1 MPAEIGNTDTD
12 NYYIIKG
19 RFKGTNSN
27 TYGLF
32 IMFISIPTKTL
43 ENVLVAASHFSTIY
57 EYSPDMD
64 WASFEEK
71 ITNLKWKGEVS
82 TNISHDLQ
90 IISHDLQILMAN
102 TIKQDLVEEFIESID
117 SNQLGKIEHTIVNI
131 ISKGLIDKSVI
142 IDFKINRVSHQE
154 IIKTKDERARREKEE
169 REAKK
174 REEMRKAEAERFKV
188 EEGGVI
194 LDASLVL
201 APVSGIPIS
210 EAKQGDQIMI
220 KIDSSTERGNYF
232 IDLLNARSDDGN
244 VRPVKGVIKDVFMNA
259 LGEYQIL
266 AEIGPGIYARA
277 IETEQVKIK
286 RYDPSEEPISLTN
299 ARSASD
305 AAATTA
311 VQGATIKPTEIS
323 KPKDYFIW
331 IVGAITFILALLIF
345 YLLISGIL

>member
-1 MPAEIGNTDTD
+1 MPEEIRNIETD

-32 IMFISIPTKTL
+32 IMFISISTKTL

-90 IISHDLQILMAN
+90 LLMAN
-102 TIKQDLVEEFIESID
+102 TIKQDLVEEFIESIE
-117 SNQLGKIEHTIVNI
+117 SNELGKIEHTIVNI

-142 IDFKINRVSHQE
+142 VDFKIDKVSHQE

-169 REAKK
+169 REAQK

-220 KIDSSTERGNYF
+220 KIDSSTEQGNYF
-232 IDLLNARSDDGN
+232 IDLLDARTPEGD
-244 VRPVKGVIKDVFMNA
+244 VRPVKGVIKDVFMNS
-259 LGEYQIL
+259 LGEYQVL

-286 RYDPSEEPISLTN
+286 RYDPSEEPISLTGAKAAPN
-299 ARSASD
+299 
-305 AAATTA
+305 AAATSA
-311 VQGATIKPTEIS
+311 AQSATFKPTEIS

-345 YLLISGIL
+345 YLLISGVL